1 MTDSQTIPKRFPN
14 DSQHTQRN
22 RYDALDK
29 SAPRH
34 HGHQLDGGSLYLYRL
49 FVYHA
54 METEE
59 VCRER
64 FKIMERKL
72 LRGIAHPAGAISVI
86 TGITMLV
93 MNPGYLKMPW
103 MHAKLTFVLGLPDK
117 PRPSDV
123 LPSET
128 DRKSDRVLA
137 QKVSPA
143 KRSADASDDRHRDH
157 GDRKAILTRRLRRP
171 A

>member
-1 MTDSQTIPKRFPN
+1 MLWIK
-14 DSQHTQRN
+14 
-22 RYDALDK
+22 ALHVIMVI
-29 SAPRH
+29 SWMA
-34 HGHQLDGGSLYLYRL
+34 GLLYLYRL

-86 TGITMLV
+86 TGVTMLV

-103 MHAKLTFVLGLPDK
+103 MHAKLTFVLGLLISHGQAMYYRQKLIENPTAYSHK
-117 PRPSDV
+117 KFRLLNEVPTLLMIGIVIMVIVRPF
-123 LPSET
+123 
-128 DRKSDRVLA
+128 
-137 QKVSPA
+137 
-143 KRSADASDDRHRDH
+143 
-157 GDRKAILTRRLRRP
+157 
-171 A
+171 